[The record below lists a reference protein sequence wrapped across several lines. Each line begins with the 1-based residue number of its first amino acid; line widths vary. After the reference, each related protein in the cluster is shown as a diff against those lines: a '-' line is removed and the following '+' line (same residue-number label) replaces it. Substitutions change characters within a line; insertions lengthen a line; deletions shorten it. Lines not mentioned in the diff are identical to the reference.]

1 MRKFLVMFAIT
12 FLASWQTMLAANGH
26 FITDAAYRTKVE
38 TAFKQKV
45 NLVGKQFYDQ
55 KMLKQQKATA
65 DEQGALQFLY
75 AYMPVADVTDYPT
88 SFFLENVR
96 TSFEARSRWL
106 GETRCLSCSSAT
118 SCSLYASTMR
128 TWIIRVCYFSR
139 N

>member
-88 SFFLENVR
+88 SFFLEMCAPASR
-96 TSFEARSRWL
+96 HASRWL
-106 GETRCLSCSSAT
+106 GETRCLSCSSAI

-128 TWIIRVCYFSR
+128 TWIIRVWYFSR

>member
-88 SFFLENVR
+88 SFSWKCAHQLR
-96 TSFEARSRWL
+96 GTPADGL
-106 GETRCLSCSSAT
+106 GKQGA
-118 SCSLYASTMR
+118 
-128 TWIIRVCYFSR
+128 
-139 N
+139 

>member
-96 TSFEARSRWL
+96 TSFEARQQMAW
-106 GETRCLSCSSAT
+106 GNKCQSCSSAT
-118 SCSLYASTMR
+118 SCSLCASTMR
-128 TWIIRVCYFSR
+128 TWIIRVWYSSR

>member
-55 KMLKQQKATA
+55 KMLKQRK
-65 DEQGALQFLY
+65 LQP
-75 AYMPVADVTDYPT
+75 M
-88 SFFLENVR
+88 
-96 TSFEARSRWL
+96 SR
-106 GETRCLSCSSAT
+106 EPCSSSMPT
-118 SCSLYASTMR
+118 CLWQM
-128 TWIIRVCYFSR
+128 
-139 N
+139 

>member
-55 KMLKQQKATA
+55 KLLKQQKATA

-96 TSFEARSRWL
+96 TSFEARQQMAW
-106 GETRCLSCSSAT
+106 GNKVSCSSAT

-128 TWIIRVCYFSR
+128 TWIIRVWYFSR

>member
-88 SFFLENVR
+88 SFFLENVH
-96 TSFEARSRWL
+96 ASRWL
-106 GETRCLSCSSAT
+106 GETRCLSCSSAI

-128 TWIIRVCYFSR
+128 TWIIRVWYSSR

>member
-55 KMLKQQKATA
+55 KMPSSRKLQPMSREPCSSSTPTCLWSCNRLSYELLPGECAHQLRGTPA
-65 DEQGALQFLY
+65 DGLGKQGA
-75 AYMPVADVTDYPT
+75 
-88 SFFLENVR
+88 
-96 TSFEARSRWL
+96 
-106 GETRCLSCSSAT
+106 
-118 SCSLYASTMR
+118 
-128 TWIIRVCYFSR
+128 
-139 N
+139 